1 MATAPHIMITGIAG
15 NLGRIVAQAM
25 HRERPIIGVDRRAFA
40 RGPKDIEHYQID
52 IRRKAAEELFRKRNI
67 ETVIHLN
74 IMHNPRANLNDH
86 YTYNLYGTQ
95 RLLEYCIKYG
105 VKKFIFLSSA
115 NIYGPRPESAGYL
128 RENAPLMAS
137 QAFAGIQ
144 DLIAV
149 DLLVQSFFWKHPELE
164 VVILRPNHVVGR
176 GIKNAP
182 SNYSRLDPVPRLL
195 GFDPLIQLVHVDDV
209 VHAMRLV
216 MQNEVRGIYN
226 IAGPEVLP
234 LSTLIQQLGRRCL
247 PIPKSLAKPVLNKMW
262 KMHMTSF
269 PPPELAHIQYSCL
282 VDDSLAK
289 KDFAYQPQSD
299 FSRILNVLQPHSRR
313 P

>member
-1 MATAPHIMITGIAG
+1 MARASHIMITGIAG
-15 NLGRIVAQAM
+15 NLGRIVAQNM
-25 HRERPIIGVDRRAFA
+25 HRERPIIGVDRRPFR
-40 RGPKDIEHYQID
+40 RGPKDIEHFQID

-67 ETVIHLN
+67 EAVIHLN

-115 NIYGPRPESAGYL
+115 NIYGPRPESSGYL

-182 SNYSRLDPVPRLL
+182 TNYLRLDPVPRLL

-209 VHAMRLV
+209 VQAMRRIL
-216 MQNEVRGIYN
+216 QHEARGIYN
-226 IAGPEVLP
+226 LGGPEVLP
-234 LSTLIQQLGRRCL
+234 LSSLLRQLDRRCL
-247 PIPKSLAKPVLNKMW
+247 PIPKSLARPVLNKMW
-262 KMHMTSF
+262 KLHMTSF

-282 VDDSLAK
+282 VDDSRARQ
-289 KDFAYQPQSD
+289 DFGYEPD
-299 FSRILNVLQPHSRR
+299 KNFSRILEVLRR
-313 P
+313 YAERP